1 MSRIW
6 LKINPHVVTL
16 NPNGKTGSAVSLFGK
31 LIYRCRG
38 RGKSRLEVASTM

>member
-1 MSRIW
+1 MRRIW

-31 LIYRCRG
+31 LIYIDAEGAVRG
-38 RGKSRLEVASTM
+38 G